1 MLKKVIIVISLVLLV
16 GCRSAKSEVEQ
27 FKEEYESLNDS
38 SNIQIEIS
46 LDSKVKFLEKDKIVD
61 ALSLGTHV
69 VYLGWP
75 TCPLCRNVIGV
86 LLKEID
92 KYSGI
97 NLYYYNLKEIRD
109 KVEQSIEDEDS
120 QLYDEIVNVIE
131 LSDNDLTDFPFFNNG
146 KRKIPA
152 HGIYF
157 VKDGEIIAIHT
168 NTVEGHI
175 DDFEPLSQDEQGV
188 LAEIFD
194 NYLDKLTE
202 KNPLGCSGC

>member
-1 MLKKVIIVISLVLLV
+1 MIKKIVVLMLLILLA
-16 GCRSAKSEVEQ
+16 GCQSSQSESVQ
-27 FKEEYESLNDS
+27 FKNEYESLNDS
-38 SNIQIEIS
+38 STIKVEI
-46 LDSKVKFLEKDKIVD
+46 DSQAKVKYLEKDKIVD
-61 ALSLGTHV
+61 CLSLGTHV

-75 TCPLCRNVIGV
+75 TCPVCRNVIGV